1 MEIGIDSFA
10 STVASSEAGTPVPAA
25 EAMDNLLARIEYA
38 DQAGLDVF
46 GIGEHHRK
54 EFLDAAPAEF

>member
-1 MEIGIDSFA
+1 MPFPGDS
-10 STVASSEAGTPVPAA
+10 SPLSSVD
-25 EAMDNLLARIEYA
+25 AMAQLLERIELA

-54 EFLDAAPAEF
+54 EF